1 MTEQNK
7 PEQNKAKPQSGARAD
22 AMANVHGDEQ
32 VHDQGTTDVSASEV
46 ANAAAESLHG
56 ARAEKEKYA
65 QPDAKALVG
74 GSTLISDPKGANP
87 AAGERV

>member
-1 MTEQNK
+1 MSEQQSK
-7 PEQNKAKPQSGARAD
+7 PKQQQSGVRAD
-22 AMANVHGDEQ
+22 AMARVHDEQEQ
-32 VHDQGTTDVSASEV
+32 VHDQGTTDVPAAEV

-56 ARAEKEKYA
+56 ARAVKEKYA

-87 AAGERV
+87 DAGERV